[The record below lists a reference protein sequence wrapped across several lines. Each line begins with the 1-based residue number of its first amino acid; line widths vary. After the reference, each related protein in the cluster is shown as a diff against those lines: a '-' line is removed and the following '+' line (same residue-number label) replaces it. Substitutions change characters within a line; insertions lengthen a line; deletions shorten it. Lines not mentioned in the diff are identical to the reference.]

1 MFNRL
6 DDEVNHLTN
15 CYKSLCYSFLDTLN
29 LRLRDFHRVPTKI
42 PADVR
47 VRRCKANMLTILGGV
62 THAVAD
68 FYFVKRGL
76 VRPSVLGFGAHTLA
90 QEFHPPSSESV
101 HASVM
106 APLHEYSRQYFQRQ
120 LTQAGWTG
128 VIPAEVWCVR
138 LTGECECPDSW
149 WRGPGRGACCAHKMA
164 AQWRHN
170 HQTDAMANAA
180 AVRDLAET
188 IRRRESR
195 VAVPQQELWAK
206 NGSDQ
211 EIRDMLVSRAQVV
224 VDRSNAMGPLPS
236 STAALDELQSVDPA
250 TTLVNAPSVGLSA
263 VTHTR
268 PKSSYLRFCDT
279 MRSQLDKT
287 LSFADAGKELGM
299 RWRAL
304 GDNGQLEYKQAYEKD
319 VIAFQAALLN
329 ATQPEQQVATSS
341 AISQS
346 GPRPKL
352 ATKARHAFRNK
363 VAVVDSL
370 RPTVGLKAAA
380 GARGGGG
387 TGSRINTDASHR
399 GRSSR
404 IGAASRISVKAAN
417 KIKSRHAEVI
427 AAEKEGREWGL
438 TYLQ

>member
-1 MFNRL
+1 
-6 DDEVNHLTN
+6 
-15 CYKSLCYSFLDTLN
+15 
-29 LRLRDFHRVPTKI
+29 
-42 PADVR
+42 
-47 VRRCKANMLTILGGV
+47 
-62 THAVAD
+62 
-68 FYFVKRGL
+68 
-76 VRPSVLGFGAHTLA
+76 
-90 QEFHPPSSESV
+90 
-101 HASVM
+101 
-106 APLHEYSRQYFQRQ
+106 
-120 LTQAGWTG
+120 
-128 VIPAEVWCVR
+128 
-138 LTGECECPDSW
+138 
-149 WRGPGRGACCAHKMA
+149 
-164 AQWRHN
+164 
-170 HQTDAMANAA
+170 
-180 AVRDLAET
+180 
-188 IRRRESR
+188 
-195 VAVPQQELWAK
+195 
-206 NGSDQ
+206 
-211 EIRDMLVSRAQVV
+211 MLVSRAQVV

-438 TYLQ
+438 KYLQ